1 MPSDMPELLQQAS
14 SRIYST
20 IIAPR
25 AVFLLVSQ
33 SSDGISN
40 IAPYSSVALVSNNP
54 PMITVAFGTHDGVQK
69 NTLNNIIQTKAFTVN
84 PVPHSMSELANKSA
98 EGLARVDDFLRLGLL
113 PRPFSAF
120 DCCGIKESPASIA
133 CEMVNL
139 IDIDG
144 SDSTLLIAKCV
155 DVYVAPDFSGDGSFD
170 SVSANVIASVGF
182 EDFISVKG
190 EAFTMPRTW

>member
-1 MPSDMPELLQQAS
+1 MPDLLQQAS

-25 AVFLLVSQ
+25 AVFLLVSV

-40 IAPYSSVALVSNNP
+40 IAPYSSVALVSNHP

-69 NTLNNIIQTKAFTVN
+69 NTLRNIIQTKSFTLN
-84 PVPHSMSELANKSA
+84 AVPRSMSELANKSA
-98 EGLARVDDFLRLGLL
+98 DGLVRVDDFSRLGLV
-113 PRPFSAF
+113 PRPFSGFA
-120 DCCGIKESPASIA
+120 CCGIEESPASIA
-133 CEMVNL
+133 CEMINL
-139 IDIDG
+139 IEIDG
-144 SDSTLLIAKCV
+144 SESTLLIAKCV
-155 DVYVAPDFSGDGSFD
+155 DVFTAPEYSHDGIFD
-170 SVSANVIASVGF
+170 TVDANVIASVGF